1 MEMLKSMDN
10 ITKFYK
16 IQIELGRITID
27 QIPNKYRESVRKA
40 IEESSKWW
48 LFLIYKEEYNNEDS
62 YKTCEKY

>member
-1 MEMLKSMDN
+1 MEMLESMDN

-40 IEESSKWW
+40 IEESSK
-48 LFLIYKEEYNNEDS
+48 
-62 YKTCEKY
+62 